1 MNGFYSFSSTM
12 LSLFLIHYLPGS
24 HNELFKNIAEKNTFP
39 LEKEEE
45 HQESLDLNNPRDFI
59 DSFLIKMEEVQM
71 TIQLHLCGC
80 CDSWVSFD
88 LSCEIGMLKVV

>member
-1 MNGFYSFSSTM
+1 M

-24 HNELFKNIAEKNTFP
+24 HNELFKNTVEKNTFL

-45 HQESLDLNNPRDFI
+45 HQESLDLNTPRDFV
-59 DSFLIKMEEVQM
+59 DSFLIKIEEAQM
-71 TIQLHLCGC
+71 TMQLHLCGC